1 MARSGTIKRPVSG
14 FSLIE
19 LLVAVTI
26 VGILAGIAYPSY
38 TDYVL
43 RGGRAAVTACLL
55 EQAQFMEQV
64 YSANLTYASN
74 NGEDTALPDLQC
86 SRDLAG
92 KFSFELTNLDSR
104 TFTLNAAAEG
114 HQASDSCTSF
124 SYNQAG
130 IKTANGSGSA
140 EAVNACW

>member
-1 MARSGTIKRPVSG
+1 MARSRTITG

-19 LLVAVTI
+19 LLVAITI
-26 VGILAGIAYPSY
+26 VGMLAAIAYPSY

-64 YSANLTYASN
+64 YSVNLTYASN

-92 KFSFELTNLDSR
+92 KFSFELTDLDTR
-104 TFTLNAAAEG
+104 TFTLTASAQG
-114 HQASDSCTSF
+114 QQANDSCTSF

-130 IKTANGSGSA
+130 VKTANGSGSA
-140 EAVNACW
+140 DAVNACW

>member
-1 MARSGTIKRPVSG
+1 MARSRTITG

-19 LLVAVTI
+19 LLVAITI
-26 VGILAGIAYPSY
+26 VGMLAAIAYPSY

-74 NGEDTALPDLQC
+74 NGEDTTLPDLQC
-86 SRDLAG
+86 SRDLAA
-92 KFSFELTNLDSR
+92 KFSFELSNLDSR
-104 TFTLNAAAEG
+104 TFTLTASAQG
-114 HQASDSCTSF
+114 QQANDSCTSF

-130 IKTANGSGSA
+130 VKTANGSGSA
-140 EAVNACW
+140 DAVNACW